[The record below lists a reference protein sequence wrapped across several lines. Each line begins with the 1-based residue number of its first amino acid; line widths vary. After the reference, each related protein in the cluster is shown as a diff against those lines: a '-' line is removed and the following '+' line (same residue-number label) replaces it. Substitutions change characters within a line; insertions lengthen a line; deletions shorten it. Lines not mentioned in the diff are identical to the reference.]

1 MGLASL
7 FRRKPFE
14 RTGFELYGQAVRAAR
29 LPRLYAELG
38 VPDTA
43 AGRFEMVC
51 LHVGLLLRRI
61 RAEAK
66 AGAGA
71 EADALAQAVFDA
83 MFSDM
88 DVTLREMGIGD
99 LSVGK
104 RVKMLWEGFH
114 GRAETYG
121 AALDAGDAAAL
132 AAALERNVWVKE
144 AAPAGAATALAAQAG
159 AVAAALAA
167 QPFEGFKAGEARFA

>member
-7 FRRKPFE
+7 FRRPRFE
-14 RTGFELYGQAVRAAR
+14 RVGFALYGHCVAAAR
-29 LPRLYAELG
+29 QPAIYATMG

-51 LHVGLLLRRI
+51 LHAGLLIRRI
-61 RAEAK
+61 RREK
-66 AGAGA
+66 DA

-88 DVTLREMGIGD
+88 DVTLREMGVGD

-104 RVKMLWEGFH
+104 KVKALWEGFQ
-114 GRAETYG
+114 GRAEAYG
-121 AALDAGDAAAL
+121 AALDAGDMEAL
-132 AAALERNVWVKE
+132 AAALGRNAW
-144 AAPAGAATALAAQAG
+144 AATKEPPPEGGPEALAAH
-159 AVAAALAA
+159 AAAAA
-167 QPFEGFKAGEARFA
+167 AVLDAQEMAGFKAGEARFA